1 MIKKSL
7 ISHLFVIPAT
17 AAVILFA
24 TFLWTPNYLITP
36 PQLSGFEYQIETV
49 IPVLLIAFFSFILPN
64 KFEIELGLINGYST
78 LKLTVIKAIPIFV
91 YTILTSF
98 AAIAIYRYEPYT
110 STEFKSIFPIFV
122 PDSFRIFTFISVFVN
137 IMFFSS
143 VFFFFRVLTRNCF
156 IPVIADLLVFSSL
169 TSISEGIRKGYTDI
183 RVSLIDPLITTY
195 FVGNTI
201 PDSYAEKY
209 KDLSLMKNAWT
220 VNRLIFLFLSLAFLS
235 ATIMLLRREKLHRG
249 MGE

>member
-1 MIKKSL
+1 MIKKSF

-17 AAVILFA
+17 AAVIVFA

-91 YTILTSF
+91 Y
-98 AAIAIYRYEPYT
+98 AIYRYEPYT